1 MATGRVFNCLLRPL
15 GTQKRPIGK
24 AISRHTRPKSPI
36 CNLSTQ
42 RRPFSSAPPR
52 RAKQAADDPDFTSI
66 VDNPPELVRTGRRH
80 GPGLII
86 LAIIPVTAFFL
97 GTWQV
102 QRLKWKTDLIAKC
115 EDRLVRPPLPLPPRV
130 DPDAVADFDYRRVY
144 VTGRFRHDQEMLV
157 GPRVRDG
164 EQGYM
169 VVTPLERAGDEG
181 ATVLVNRGWVSK
193 KMADQSRRPDSL
205 PSGEVRV
212 EGMLRRPWKKNLFTP
227 DNRPDKGEFYFPD
240 VKQMAALTGSQPVW
254 VEQTMEPDY
263 LQALDYVAR
272 GIPIGRPA
280 EVNLRNNHAQYI
292 FTWYGLAVATSIMF
306 YMVVKKPASDIAR
319 RVRMNKNW

>member
-1 MATGRVFNCLLRPL
+1 MAAERVRACVLRLLL
-15 GTQKRPIGK
+15 TKQRPIG
-24 AISRHTRPKSPI
+24 RPT
-36 CNLSTQ
+36 TQ
-42 RRPFSSAPPR
+42 WPLVNSSIIRSVPRRPVSNSPGRPR
-52 RAKQAADDPDFTSI
+52 QPADDPGFTSI
-66 VDNPPELVRTGRRH
+66 LDNPPELVRTGRRH

-102 QRLKWKTDLIAKC
+102 KRLQWKTDLIAKC

-130 DPDAVADFDYRRVY
+130 DADAIVDFDYRRIY
-144 VTGRFRHDQEMLV
+144 TMGRFRHDQEMLV
-157 GPRVRDG
+157 GPRMRDG
-164 EQGYM
+164 EQGYI
-169 VVTPLERAGDEG
+169 VVTPLEREGDEG
-181 ATVLVNRGWVSK
+181 AKVLVNRGWISK
-193 KMADQSRRPDSL
+193 QYADQRKRLDGL
-205 PSGEVRV
+205 PTGEVRV
-212 EGMLRRPWKKNLFTP
+212 EGMLRQPWKKNMFTP

-254 VEQTMEPDY
+254 IEQTMNPDFH
-263 LQALDYVAR
+263 QVLDFESR

-306 YMVVKKPASDIAR
+306 YLVVRKPPSDVAR
-319 RVRMNKNW
+319 RVRMNKHW